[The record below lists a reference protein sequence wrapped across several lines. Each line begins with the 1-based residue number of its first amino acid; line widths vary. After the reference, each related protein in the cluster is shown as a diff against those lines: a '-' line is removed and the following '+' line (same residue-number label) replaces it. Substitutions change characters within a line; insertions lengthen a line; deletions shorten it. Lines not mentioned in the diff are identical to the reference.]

1 MRLLATVSICLLTC
15 TFASA
20 ADLVPFAL
28 PWDDTSVGP
37 TNISST
43 LDKPAGKAGFVE
55 VRDGHLYAGHQRLRL
70 FGINCTAG
78 ADFPD
83 HDTAD
88 KLAAR
93 MAKYGLN
100 AVRFH
105 FLDATWGSPKLIR
118 YESGDWKNWDAE
130 VLDRL
135 DYFIGRLKEQGI
147 YANLNLLVGRRFGVG
162 DGVDPAVNQL
172 DWKAAHAVGFF
183 HAPHMEAQKQYARR
197 LLTHRNPYT
206 KLTYAEDPA
215 VAIVEINNEN
225 GLIHTWMSG
234 HFDTLPDVFARDLQ
248 RQWNQ
253 WLAERYSGTAALS
266 KAWGARNE
274 PLGKEMLFNAALERN
289 LNGWNVEQHQGAAV
303 DASVQDGTATL
314 RVRKT
319 GRENWHVQFNQSKL
333 AVKKNAVYTVT
344 FRASAD
350 RPRKVSLSVTQAH
363 DPWKPVGLSASLAL
377 TREPRSFTFTF
388 IATEDDDLARLSFG
402 DMNQEGAQ
410 FRIGNLSLKPGGRV
424 GLGESESLEDRS
436 IRAPKFAESR
446 ALPAGARQDWI
457 RFLWETERKHW
468 TGMRRFLKESLGVK
482 APVVATIVATS
493 TPNLMSDMDAVDT
506 HAYWQH
512 PHFPGRPWDMNNW
525 YVKNISMVDYP
536 GSDTVT
542 RLAFQRV
549 SGKPHMVTEYNHPAP
564 NTHAGEGPLFIAAF
578 GALQDWDAIFLYTY
592 SHDEKE
598 TKAGCIPGFFSI
610 GPHPT
615 IMANVPAASLLFR
628 RADLRPAKQVLNVPL
643 VAEKE
648 IQMIAQKGHAWS
660 VLRAEDLGLDLKN
673 AIVHR
678 IALDVSGK
686 APMPTVAPLA
696 NDEQTSDTGELRWR
710 LPEKNRGVLELRAP
724 KTKALI
730 GHVDRQRIDLG
741 HGVQVTVG
749 QTNTNWCTVALTLL
763 EGDSFDGNPR
773 RALLVAAGITE
784 NTDMGW
790 KDGARSTV
798 GRDWG
803 KPPSLVEPVSATIRI
818 PRGAASPVIY
828 PLDERGQRGKPI
840 AATAAGDGAAQFQI
854 GPPHAAVWYEIDYA
868 GAK

>member
-1 MRLLATVSICLLTC
+1 MRLFATISICLLAGTLS
-15 TFASA
+15 SA
-20 ADLVPFAL
+20 AELIPFSP
-28 PWDDTSVGP
+28 PWDDTTPGP
-37 TNISST
+37 TNISGT

-55 VRDGHLYAGHQRLRL
+55 VRDGHLYAGQQRLRL
-70 FGINCTAG
+70 FGINCTAA

-83 HDTAD
+83 HHTAD

-93 MAKYGLN
+93 MAKFGLN

-105 FLDATWGSPKLIR
+105 FLDAIWGSPKLIR
-118 YESGDWKNWDAE
+118 YESGDWKNWDSDS
-130 VLDRL
+130 LDRL
-135 DYFIGRLKEQGI
+135 DYFIARLKEQGI
-147 YANLNLLVGRRFGVG
+147 YVNLNLLVGRRFGVG

-183 HAPHMEAQKQYARR
+183 HAPHLEAQKQYARR

-206 KLTYAEDPA
+206 KLTYVEDPA

-234 HFDTLPDVFARDLQ
+234 AFDALPDVFARDLQ

-253 WLAERYSGTAALS
+253 WLAARYSGTAALS

-274 PLGKEMLFNAALERN
+274 PLGKEMLFNAGLERN
-289 LNGWNVEQHQGAAV
+289 LNGWNVEQHAGAAV
-303 DASVQDGTATL
+303 DASAQDGTVTL
-314 RVRKT
+314 RVRKP
-319 GRENWHVQFNQSKL
+319 GSDSWHVQFNQSRL
-333 AVKKNAVYTVT
+333 AVKKGAVYTVS

-350 RPRKVSLSVTQAH
+350 RPRKVQLSLMQAH
-363 DPWKPVGLSASLAL
+363 DPWTPVGLATNLAL
-377 TREPRSFTFTF
+377 TKEPRSFTFTF
-388 IATEDDDLARLSFG
+388 IAAEDDDLVRLNFG
-402 DMNQEGAQ
+402 DMNQEGAE
-410 FRIGNLSLKPGGRV
+410 FHIGNLSLKPGGRV
-424 GLGESESLEDRS
+424 GLGEGESLEDRS

-446 ALPAGARQDWI
+446 ALPAGGRQDWV
-457 RFLWETERKHW
+457 RFLWETERQHW
-468 TGMRRFLKESLGVK
+468 TGMRRFLKESLGVRV
-482 APVVATIVATS
+482 PVVATIVATS
-493 TPNLMSDMDAVDT
+493 TPNLMNDMDAVDT

-512 PHFPGRPWDMNNW
+512 PHFPGKPWDMNNW
-525 YVKNISMVDYP
+525 FVKNLSMVDYP

-542 RLAFQRV
+542 GLAFQRV
-549 SGKPHMVTEYNHPAP
+549 SGNPHMVTEYNHPAP
-564 NTHAGEGPLFIAAF
+564 NRHAGEGPLFVAAF

-592 SHDEKE
+592 SHDDKE
-598 TKAGCIPGFFSI
+598 TKAGLIPGFFSI

-643 VAEKE
+643 APERE
-648 IQMIAQKGHAWS
+648 IQLIAQKGRAWS
-660 VLRAEDLGLDLKN
+660 VLPTESLGLDRQS

-678 IALDVSGK
+678 IAIDVSGK
-686 APMPTVAPLA
+686 APMPTVASPA
-696 NDEQTSDTGELRWR
+696 KDEQTSDTGELRWR
-710 LPEKNRGVLELRAP
+710 LPGKDQGVLELRGA

-730 GHVDRQRIDLG
+730 GHVDGQRIDLG

-749 QTNTNWCTVALTLL
+749 QTQTNWCSVALTLL
-763 EGDSFDGNPR
+763 EGDAFDRNPR

-790 KDGARSTV
+790 KDQARSTV

-803 KPPSLVEPVSATIRI
+803 KAPSLVEPLVATIQV
-818 PRGAASPVIY
+818 PRGAAMPVIY
-828 PLDERGQRGKPI
+828 RLDDRGQRGKAT
-840 AATAAGDGAAQFQI
+840 AATAAGDGAVQFQI